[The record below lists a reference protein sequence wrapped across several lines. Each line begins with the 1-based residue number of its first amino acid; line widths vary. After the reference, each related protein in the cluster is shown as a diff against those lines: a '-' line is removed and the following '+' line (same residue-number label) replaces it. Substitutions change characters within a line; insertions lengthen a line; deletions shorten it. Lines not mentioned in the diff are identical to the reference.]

1 MMIRTQRIR
10 RISPASRRP
19 SARRQP
25 TEPPRRTRRAEPL
38 ATARRMA
45 ALPAPRR
52 GAPVQPPARR
62 RRSRHLRLVSVN
74 ARPRW
79 RRPAAPPALHLIRGR
94 GVLLALPP
102 RRATAVPLRPT
113 EQEPRS
119 RIAQLAFVVAM
130 TAIGLVALATS
141 VGQILAR
148 GM

>member
-10 RISPASRRP
+10 RISPTSRRP
-19 SARRQP
+19 SVARQP
-25 TEPPRRTRRAEPL
+25 APPTRRTRRAELL
-38 ATARRMA
+38 AGARRGA

-52 GAPVQPPARR
+52 HVPVKPPARR
-62 RRSRHLRLVSVN
+62 KARHLRLVVTN

-79 RRPAAPPALHLIRGR
+79 RRPTSRPELRLIRGR
-94 GVLLALPP
+94 ALLLALPP
-102 RRATAVPLRPT
+102 RRPALPPRRP
-113 EQEPRS
+113 EPQEPRS

>member
-1 MMIRTQRIR
+1 M
-10 RISPASRRP
+10 SRRP

-25 TEPPRRTRRAEPL
+25 NEPGHRTRRAEPL
-38 ATARRMA
+38 ANARRMA

-52 GAPVQPPARR
+52 APAKTPARR
-62 RRSRHLRLVSVN
+62 RARHLRLVANN

-79 RRPAAPPALHLIRGR
+79 RRPATQPELRLIRGR
-94 GVLLALPP
+94 APLLALPP
-102 RRATAVPLRPT
+102 RRVVAPQTPAA
-113 EQEPRS
+113 EHEPRS
-119 RIAQLAFVVAM
+119 RVAQLAFVVAM

>member
-10 RISPASRRP
+10 KISPVSRRP

-25 TEPPRRTRRAEPL
+25 NEPGHRTRRAEPL
-38 ATARRMA
+38 ANARRMA
-45 ALPAPRR
+45 ALPAPRSVPAK
-52 GAPVQPPARR
+52 APVRR
-62 RRSRHLRLVSVN
+62 RAKHLRLVANN

-79 RRPAAPPALHLIRGR
+79 RRPTTPPALRLIRGR
-94 GVLLALPP
+94 ALLLAIPP
-102 RRATAVPLRPT
+102 RRVVTTQTPAAA
-113 EQEPRS
+113 QEPRS
-119 RIAQLAFVVAM
+119 RVAQLAFVVAM